1 MLRLCTTRPV
11 WFKPGKPRKPRP
23 VSLFTLEPWSL
34 KDLQRPVTLFGQ
46 IILDVHCS
54 GYIDTDF
61 DEERRGSVLS
71 SIAHDYAETHSP
83 APPARVYGYGK
94 EKDRPAPEQ
103 ASPLQARSTNAG
115 MLTGQ
120 DDSPAG
126 NPQIVY
132 FARRTRPLLVPLR
145 FETSH
150 AQGASKVSC
159 N

>member
-1 MLRLCTTRPV
+1 MPLLTR
-11 WFKPGKPRKPRP
+11 
-23 VSLFTLEPWSL
+23 
-34 KDLQRPVTLFGQ
+34 
-46 IILDVHCS
+46 IA
-54 GYIDTDF
+54 DF

-71 SIAHDYAETHSP
+71 SIAHDYVETHSP
-83 APPARVYGYGK
+83 GELSCRHTALTPVAPPARVYGYGK

-120 DDSPAG
+120 DDSPVG